1 MSDYFLDASALVKRY
16 MTEAGSKWVSQLTDP
31 AATNTILI
39 AEITMA
45 EVAAALAA
53 KHRAAFGITQ
63 QQRDRALSRF
73 LQDCNELFLL
83 LPVDRKVIAR
93 AVRLT

>member
-16 MTEAGSKWVSQLTDP
+16 ITEAGSKWVSQLTDP
-31 AATNTILI
+31 AANNTILI

-53 KHRAAFGITQ
+53 KHRAVSGITQ
-63 QQRDRALSRF
+63 
-73 LQDCNELFLL
+73 
-83 LPVDRKVIAR
+83 
-93 AVRLT
+93 